1 MLNLVFVYFYF
12 RSNLHNLIIQNIQK
26 ASLEARHMP
35 DIALEIIFILCNI
48 IILSILFI
56 IFYFTEK
63 NPNINFLFSDI
74 NDFPER
80 IPDLKLLDLLS
91 TFNIIQMRRS
101 TAFIENYNVLLKRW
115 EMCSLVYTIMT
126 NSLFNLEGN
135 WFWDVKEINITKPQ
149 PKSKRNIKSLCSG
162 CTYSALVVAVYL
174 FLLKTN
180 AT

>member
-74 NDFPER
+74 NDFPDK

-135 WFWDVKEINITKPQ
+135 CGFEMLRKLILPNL
-149 PKSKRNIKSLCSG
+149 SLNLNATLSHCAAVVPTLHLLSLF
-162 CTYSALVVAVYL
+162 TYS
-174 FLLKTN
+174 F
-180 AT
+180 